1 MYWNDRLY
9 TLDVYDLQGNLI
21 KELDR
26 FEKLDDARKPRR
38 AEHVLMLRLKAMILR
53 RSDDPSET
61 CAALDF
67 CNAHL
72 TLSPVSLLAFSV
84 LIMES

>member
-9 TLDVYDLQGNLI
+9 TLDLYDRQGSLI

-26 FEKLDDARKPRR
+26 FEKLDDARAAYDAALRKPRS

-53 RSDDPSET
+53 RSDRLE
-61 CAALDF
+61 
-67 CNAHL
+67 
-72 TLSPVSLLAFSV
+72 
-84 LIMES
+84 

>member
-26 FEKLDDARKPRR
+26 FEKLDDARAAYDAALRKPRR
-38 AEHVLMLRLKAMILR
+38 AEQVLMLRLKAMILR
-53 RSDDPSET
+53 RSDRTD
-61 CAALDF
+61 
-67 CNAHL
+67 
-72 TLSPVSLLAFSV
+72 
-84 LIMES
+84 